1 MAQYKQVKRN
11 GRWVTINTKTGKEV
25 NVGEGR
31 LGEVAKR
38 VANELSYA
46 GKNLVYSDK
55 TDERGRPLTVAQA
68 EASSKPKPKPKPKPK
83 AKPSKPQ
90 LTDREFDAKYAS
102 TINSKDSEFP
112 SKKAPPAPRL
122 PAPTA
127 GKSYGGTSSA
137 PQQRTLTVKSPA
149 PAKPQPKKPE
159 AKSSD
164 TRKPLTEMGS
174 LSGASFGSGPS
185 QNAKLSIGKMEYKG
199 DTTSGPKEGAPD
211 MERRRAFL
219 DAKDSLSGIKAVK
232 KLMEERK
239 LKSQYSKGS

>member
-25 NVGEGR
+25 GVGEGR

-55 TDERGRPLTVAQA
+55 TDEKGRPLTVAQA
-68 EASSKPKPKPKPKPK
+68 EASSKPKPKPKPK

-90 LTDREFDAKYAS
+90 LTDAQFDKKYAS

-137 PQQRTLTVKSPA
+137 PQQKTLTVKSPA
-149 PAKPQPKKPE
+149 PAKPQPDKRDKPN
-159 AKSSD
+159 
-164 TRKPLTEMGS
+164 KPNKPSM
-174 LSGASFGSGPS
+174 SGVGPVKDGELYADNLKIS
-185 QNAKLSIGKMEYKG
+185 KIGDG
-199 DTTSGPKEGAPD
+199 PD

-219 DAKDSLSGIKAVK
+219 DAKDSLAGIKAVK
-232 KLMEERK
+232 KLLEERK